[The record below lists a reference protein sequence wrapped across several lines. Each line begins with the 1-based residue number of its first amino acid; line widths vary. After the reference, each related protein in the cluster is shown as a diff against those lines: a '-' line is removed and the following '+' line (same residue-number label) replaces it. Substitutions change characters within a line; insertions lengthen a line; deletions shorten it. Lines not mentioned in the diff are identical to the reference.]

1 MRLCIKTTYCRRS
14 KSASCVAASCHR
26 PHHKPLATG
35 PQPPNQNIAGCKRD
49 LELSPLVYPTQGSR
63 ALSAENAAFGT
74 FLSPSNNPRLF
85 LLLTNHESPL
95 TTWRSYPSGALGV
108 PSYPPK
114 CVIAVFGNYVC
125 VSLMIRTVI
134 IEDEPLA
141 AQHLATLL
149 DDTWQV
155 EVIGTAADGAS
166 GLRLCTELHP
176 NAVFLDINLPGQDGV
191 SLATQLTM
199 LTPSPRL
206 VFTAANAD
214 HATDAFRLGAVDYLL
229 KPLDPLQVAEAIN
242 RLLVQVRPFEF
253 GSFLGSA
260 NRSGVVLTPD
270 EMFFTDTGHELLPVT
285 DIDRDQIR
293 LLARHEIVAV
303 LRRERRTWI
312 HTVLEEFATYY
323 SLAELVDWFRGD
335 PFIRVGRHAVVNL
348 RAVERVKRCGD
359 RVYRVRLH
367 DRLETEITASRT
379 GAARLA
385 TALKIERY
393 RNERVF
399 SE

>member
-1 MRLCIKTTYCRRS
+1 VTSFRFFGRARYGRWLDSRRY
-14 KSASCVAASCHR
+14 R
-26 PHHKPLATG
+26 WR
-35 PQPPNQNIAGCKRD
+35 QPPNAVHFCPFQPAPKGFRGQLRCLMVI
-49 LELSPLVYPTQGSR
+49 
-63 ALSAENAAFGT
+63 
-74 FLSPSNNPRLF
+74 
-85 LLLTNHESPL
+85 TNHLSS
-95 TTWRSYPSGALGV
+95 TWRFRRRRWWRSQLS
-108 PSYPPK
+108 PK

-125 VSLMIRTVI
+125 VSSMIRTVI

-141 AQHLATLL
+141 GQCLATLV
-149 DDTWQV
+149 DDTRHV
-155 EVIGTAADGAS
+155 DVIGTAADGAA

-176 NAVFLDINLPGQDGV
+176 DAVFLDINLPGQDGV
-191 SLATQLTM
+191 SLATQLTT

-206 VFTAANAD
+206 VFIAGNAD

-242 RLLVQVRPFEF
+242 RLLVQVRPSEF

-260 NRSGVVLTPD
+260 NRSGVVLTAD
-270 EMFFTDTGHELLPVT
+270 KIFFTNTAYELLPVT

-323 SLAELVDWFRGD
+323 SLAELIDWLRGD

-379 GAARLA
+379 GATRLA
-385 TALKIERY
+385 GALKIERY
-393 RNERVF
+393 RDDHVF

>member
-1 MRLCIKTTYCRRS
+1 
-14 KSASCVAASCHR
+14 
-26 PHHKPLATG
+26 
-35 PQPPNQNIAGCKRD
+35 
-49 LELSPLVYPTQGSR
+49 
-63 ALSAENAAFGT
+63 
-74 FLSPSNNPRLF
+74 
-85 LLLTNHESPL
+85 
-95 TTWRSYPSGALGV
+95 
-108 PSYPPK
+108 
-114 CVIAVFGNYVC
+114 
-125 VSLMIRTVI
+125 MIRTVI

-155 EVIGTAADGAS
+155 EFIGTAADGAA

-242 RLLVQVRPFEF
+242 RLLVQVRPSEF

-260 NRSGVVLTPD
+260 NRSGAVLTAD
-270 EMFFTDTGHELLPVT
+270 KIFFTDT
-285 DIDRDQIR
+285 
-293 LLARHEIVAV
+293 AY
-303 LRRERRTWI
+303 
-312 HTVLEEFATYY
+312 EFATYY
-323 SLAELVDWFRGD
+323 SLAELVDWLRGD

-385 TALKIERY
+385 AALKIERY